1 MGTPQAKVQPRS
13 MVDKHSG
20 LLLWGSAYVF
30 IVCYLRSSLRS
41 AVQTPLW
48 MDEILSLW
56 AMRLPSASQIYSA
69 LMHGSE
75 FAPPTFPL
83 LLHYYS
89 KIAGGSNLALRLPSI
104 AAVLFA
110 GFCSFILF
118 RRHLGNASAVF
129 GTCLIL
135 EALRSWGGLVRPY
148 AIEAACFAAAL
159 VLWDD
164 MNRRSAWW
172 RSALIGLF
180 LALAT
185 SLHFYA
191 VLFVPCFGLIELIYI
206 LRTHKFRLSLR
217 ISLIAS
223 GASIFRLCAGI

>member
-1 MGTPQAKVQPRS
+1 MFSR
-13 MVDKHSG
+13 
-20 LLLWGSAYVF
+20 LLLSFAIIANPLASNWLGF
-30 IVCYLRSSLRS
+30 ISKSSHVISCNPKFLNRVTS
-41 AVQTPLW
+41 RVTSF
-48 MDEILSLW
+48 SL
-56 AMRLPSASQIYSA
+56 ANRPHTLPIT
-69 LMHGSE
+69 
-75 FAPPTFPL
+75 PTFPL